1 MRIVFISDTHGAHD
15 RIDLPDADVLVH
27 CGDFTNRGRS
37 EEISVFNEWLGRQHH
52 DVKIVVPGNHDL
64 AFESKPTRSKALL
77 THADHVLID
86 ESVVVS
92 GIKFFGSPRTPQF
105 GGWAFMYDRRGPSP
119 WDRIPVDTDVLIT
132 HGPAYDILD
141 AAGSGHRCGCEALN
155 IAVTEISPKVHA
167 FGHIHESRG
176 VKQVGET
183 LRVNAA
189 HGGGTYGSKL
199 GEFHGWVVDL

>member
-15 RIDLPDADVLVH
+15 RIDLPEADVLVH

-37 EEISVFNEWLGRQHH
+37 EEISVFNEWLGRQNH

-64 AFESKPTRSKALL
+64 AFESKPTRSRQLL

-86 ESVVVS
+86 ESVTVN

-105 GGWAFMYDRRGPSP
+105 GGWAFMYDRFKAPC
-119 WDRIPVDTDVLIT
+119 DMIPTDTDVLIT
-132 HGPAYDILD
+132 HGPSYGILD
-141 AAGSGHRCGCEALN
+141 AASDGHRCGCEDLGVVVAKV
-155 IAVTEISPKVHA
+155 APKVHA

-189 HGGGTYGSKL
+189 HGGGTFGSEL

>member
-1 MRIVFISDTHGAHD
+1 M
-15 RIDLPDADVLVH
+15 
-27 CGDFTNRGRS
+27 
-37 EEISVFNEWLGRQHH
+37 
-52 DVKIVVPGNHDL
+52 VPGNHDL

-86 ESVVVS
+86 ESVVLDGV
-92 GIKFFGSPRTPQF
+92 KFFGSPRTPQF
-105 GGWAFMYDRRGPSP
+105 GGWAFMYDRLKAP
-119 WDRIPVDTDVLIT
+119 WDCIPVDTDVLIT
-132 HGPAYDILD
+132 HGPAYDVLD
-141 AAGSGHRCGCEALN
+141 AASNGHRCGCEPLRDYVTK
-155 IAVTEISPKVHA
+155 IAPTVHA

>member
-1 MRIVFISDTHGAHD
+1 MRVVFISDTHGAHD
-15 RIDLPDADVLVH
+15 RIDLPEADVLVH

-37 EEISVFNEWLGRQHH
+37 EEIAAFNEWLGRQSH

-64 AFESKPTRSKALL
+64 AFESKPTRSKDLL

-86 ESVVVS
+86 ETVVV
-92 GIKFFGSPRTPQF
+92 GGVKFFGSPRTPQF
-105 GGWAFMYDRRGPSP
+105 GGWAFMYNRNKAP
-119 WDRIPVDTDVLIT
+119 WDCIPTDTDVLIT

-141 AAGSGHRCGCEALN
+141 SASDGQQCGCEALGAVVTK
-155 IAVTEISPKVHA
+155 IAPKVHA